1 MLLVVGLGNP
11 DREYARNR
19 HNIGFMSVDAIA
31 SRHGFSNPRK
41 RFHGELFEGRLGGEK
56 ALLLKPMTYMNRSG
70 LSVGEAAR
78 FYKLQPEQIFVF
90 HDELDLAAGKVRAK
104 TGGGHA
110 GHNGIR
116 DIAAVIGPNFHRIRL
131 GIGHPG
137 EKGRVT
143 GHVLSDFSKAD
154 KDWLGP
160 VIEAV
165 SEAAGWLVAGDLPRF
180 MTEVARRT
188 NESDQSATT
197 GAADNGASKA

>member
-1 MLLVVGLGNP
+1 
-11 DREYARNR
+11 
-19 HNIGFMSVDAIA
+19 
-31 SRHGFSNPRK
+31 
-41 RFHGELFEGRLGGEK
+41 GELFEGRLGGEK

-70 LSVGEAAR
+70 LSVGEATR

-116 DIAAVIGPNFHRIRL
+116 DIATVIGPNFHRIRL

-154 KDWLGP
+154 EDWLGP

-165 SEAAGWLVAGDLPRF
+165 SEAAGWLAAGDLPRF

-188 NESDQSATT
+188 NESDQSATA